1 VSEVKKCL
9 SSVLKLARQGIQ
21 RNKGENPRYDED
33 TGMWRVCPECDEE
46 GQWPIQI
53 IHLDTIL
60 CGIHLLPCY
69 GEGLL
74 QLDLTYSN
82 ALDACDSYFINQFI
96 DCQLFYFFTCLLS
109 KVEKTESFCTI
120 Y

>member
-1 VSEVKKCL
+1 
-9 SSVLKLARQGIQ
+9 
-21 RNKGENPRYDED
+21 
-33 TGMWRVCPECDEE
+33 MWRVC
-46 GQWPIQI
+46 
-53 IHLDTIL
+53 L

-109 KVEKTESFCTI
+109 KVEKTGSFCTI